1 MIAATGSA
9 WAHGD
14 PASHYLETDPLYP
27 SFSRQPSVD
36 VQLQLLGLLQATE
49 RRGYPIKVALVAGA
63 EDLVDDL
70 TMLKTPQR
78 YATTV
83 ASTIEHDL
91 EAPVLVITPFGIGI
105 SGNGR
110 RNGVLRPLTARDA
123 RKLVR
128 GLGVPPDPEGDDLAR
143 TAMAAVRRVARAGG
157 HPSAA
162 PRPARR
168 AGHARCR
175 GWKYRDSGRSAS
187 QKPGRE
193 WRPSLGSPGM
203 CPPAADAGALP
214 ALAAVGGRLTGLDT
228 PRHGAWSA
236 YPTPRR
242 VTTSSGLD
250 GSRSILRL
258 RFQMCA
264 SQAARFR
271 CDRSPRGAGESRAG
285 CAGAPVARPGT

>member
-1 MIAATGSA
+1 VGTDTATTATTTITAITGITSRVCLLLLVGVISTITATGSA

-14 PASHYLETDPLYP
+14 PASHYLETDALYP
-27 SFSRQPSVD
+27 SFALQPSVD

-70 TMLKTPQR
+70 TMLRTPQR
-78 YATTV
+78 YANTV
-83 ASTIEHDL
+83 ASMIEHDL

-157 HPSAA
+157 H
-162 PRPARR
+162 
-168 AGHARCR
+168 
-175 GWKYRDSGRSAS
+175 
-187 QKPGRE
+187 
-193 WRPSLGSPGM
+193 
-203 CPPAADAGALP
+203 AL
-214 ALAAVGGRLTGLDT
+214 
-228 PRHGAWSA
+228 
-236 YPTPRR
+236 PRR
-242 VTTSSGLD
+242 VPPAERATPAVEA
-250 GSRSILRL
+250 GSVATAVVQR
-258 RFQMCA
+258 
-264 SQAARFR
+264 
-271 CDRSPRGAGESRAG
+271 DRSWSGSGGLLWTLPACVLPLLMLARYRRSRRSA
-285 CAGAPVARPGT
+285 AA